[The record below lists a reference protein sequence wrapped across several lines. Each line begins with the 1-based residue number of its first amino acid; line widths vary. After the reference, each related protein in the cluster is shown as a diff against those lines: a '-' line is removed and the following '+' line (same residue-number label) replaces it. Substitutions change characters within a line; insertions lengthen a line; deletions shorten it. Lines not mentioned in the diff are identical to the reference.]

1 MTVST
6 YGRNHEDQDGRGK
19 GHAIHNYHI
28 IFGTMKT
35 HI

>member
-28 IFGTMKT
+28 ILDQ
-35 HI
+35 